1 MQVSNPG
8 GSHSL
13 RKKVL
18 LPDTPQVW
26 DGFGGK
32 CIHPPATFFSQ
43 RGEGGMSRG
52 RQMMMPAWEEEAL
65 R

>member
-8 GSHSL
+8 GRHSL

-18 LPDTPQVW
+18 GLEAPRVW
-26 DGFGGK
+26 DGFEGK
-32 CIHPPATFFSQ
+32 RIHPPATFFIQS
-43 RGEGGMSRG
+43 GEGGMSRG